1 MERVLGIYG
10 REDIMWWLWSDL
22 GSLKS
27 GETVL
32 GVMEGGEMV

>member
-1 MERVLGIYG
+1 MEWVDYGMKRVLGIYG

-27 GETVL
+27 G
-32 GVMEGGEMV
+32 